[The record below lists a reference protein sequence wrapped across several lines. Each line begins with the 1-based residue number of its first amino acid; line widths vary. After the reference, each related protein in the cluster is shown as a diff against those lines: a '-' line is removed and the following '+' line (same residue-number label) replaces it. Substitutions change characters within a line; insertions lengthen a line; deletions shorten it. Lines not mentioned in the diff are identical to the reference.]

1 MSKYSTMI
9 CPEDTDYQAWL
20 DLLQIRPSGTLLQE
34 IGDFL
39 IKYRKDNNLACY
51 VIGLSGGID
60 STFLA
65 ALLYSRNIPYL
76 GFCLPIQGNAP
87 EEITRAE
94 AAVDAYSM
102 AHLVEGGKELV
113 NSQNLTDLYST
124 VSERFAR
131 ICPATT
137 PLAEGNIKARL
148 RMIFLYH
155 MAQVHRGCVLSTDQ
169 LDELL
174 TGFWTLHG
182 DVGDVSPLQLI
193 PKSVEY
199 ELAGLLCR
207 ELDDPAPLQAAIDA
221 VPTDGLGISSSDLE
235 QLGVDS
241 YLTVEKLFRE
251 YFQLKLVEQSGSLSG
266 EQSARVLELEGTGP
280 IARFRQ
286 SGYKRSGAILFDPFV

>member
-20 DLLQIRPSGTLLQE
+20 DLLQIRPSRNLLQE

-39 IKYRKDNNLACY
+39 EKYREDHNLDCY
-51 VIGLSGGID
+51 VVGLSGGID

-87 EEITRAE
+87 EEVARGE
-94 AAVDAYSM
+94 AAATAYGM
-102 AHLVEGGKELV
+102 AHLIPGTDGISS
-113 NSQNLTDLYST
+113 SQNLTELYT
-124 VSERFAR
+124 AVSGRFNQA
-131 ICPATT
+131 CPKST

-148 RMIFLYH
+148 RMTFLYH
-155 MAQVHRGCVLSTDQ
+155 MAQLHRGCVLSTDQ

-199 ELAGLLCR
+199 ELAEMLCAD
-207 ELDDPAPLQAAIDA
+207 LDDPGPLQAAIAA
-221 VPTDGLGISSSDLE
+221 VPTDGLGISASDLD

-241 YLTVEKLFRE
+241 YLTVEKLFKE
-251 YFQLKLVEQSGSLSG
+251 YFQIKLREEGSSLTEPMAS
-266 EQSARVLELEGTGP
+266 RLRELEATGP
-280 IARFRQ
+280 IARFLH